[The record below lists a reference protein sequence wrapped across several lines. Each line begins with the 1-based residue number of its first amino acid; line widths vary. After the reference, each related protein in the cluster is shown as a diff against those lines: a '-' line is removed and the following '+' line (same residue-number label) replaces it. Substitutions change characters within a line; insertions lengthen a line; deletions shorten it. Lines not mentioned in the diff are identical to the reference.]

1 MKVNTEFVNPPI
13 YSRDFDWSATHD
25 DYDEG
30 DHIGWGRTEEEAI
43 SDLHNERISTKSQR
57 QKQPA
62 FVGNRGAGLHL
73 GCRIRAG
80 LRNRYRQD

>member
-30 DHIGWGRTEEEAI
+30 DPIGWGRTEEEAI
-43 SDLHNERISTKSQR
+43 SDLHNERI
-57 QKQPA
+57 
-62 FVGNRGAGLHL
+62 
-73 GCRIRAG
+73 
-80 LRNRYRQD
+80 